1 VNIALTLVMHVTD
14 QTGLLVG
21 VLGSTEDFT
30 TVVSVN
36 IIPIADDQLRATSV
50 RLLRVDSQYVSSNSL
65 RGLCQLCYD
74 RDLVPLHPG
83 AQILAKLNIGT
94 RSIKKMQTGESRFLW
109 MEAFGDLDGERY
121 YIFGLI
127 LKLVGALTQRYMI
140 SGEAAVVHSSQSLF
154 CGLRHNCSSEKKK
167 NRKDSHESVTC
178 IRHFREVGLALCPRK
193 QQQAG
198 TRQSEVA
205 P

>member
-1 VNIALTLVMHVTD
+1 MHIALTLVMHVTN
-14 QTGLLVG
+14 QTGLLVD

-36 IIPIADDQLRATSV
+36 NITIADDRLRANSV
-50 RLLRVDSQYVSSNSL
+50 RLLRIDSQYVSSNSL

-94 RSIKKMQTGESRFLW
+94 RSINKIQTGESRFLW
-109 MEAFGDLDGERY
+109 MKAYGDLDGERY

-127 LKLVGALTQRYMI
+127 LKLVGALTQEYMI

-154 CGLRHNCSSEKKK
+154 RGLQYNCSSGKKRIGK
-167 NRKDSHESVTC
+167 TVMKV
-178 IRHFREVGLALCPRK
+178 
-193 QQQAG
+193 
-198 TRQSEVA
+198 
-205 P
+205 